1 MEEVSTP
8 PSSTAAAAA
17 AAAAAHLSEK
27 AAVAHLSEESAFA
40 ALEAYSP
47 VAHVPAAAFEAM
59 EAFVGSQK
67 ATGGPPVLPLVDGEE
82 EEEEVPAAA
91 VVAGAAAAAEEE
103 VEEEIAAPFFDVAGG
118 VQDPAEEPAEE
129 PDSQEVAAVE
139 AAAAE
144 VEDEVPL
151 LSAEIGAAPVSA
163 PAIDAAAGVPHFDA
177 AALKS
182 MKVADLRKLASERSL
197 KGYSKMKKAE
207 ILSALLV
214 LGEEM

>member
-1 MEEVSTP
+1 MSP
-8 PSSTAAAAA
+8 RRPSRPWRRSW
-17 AAAAAHLSEK
+17 
-27 AAVAHLSEESAFA
+27 
-40 ALEAYSP
+40 
-47 VAHVPAAAFEAM
+47 
-59 EAFVGSQK
+59 GSQK

-144 VEDEVPL
+144 EEDEVPL